1 MCKTRT
7 AYANTKHSTEDVIVD
22 EERGEE
28 EGDKSE
34 YYNIVQQLAH
44 PPSPPDLSFFKL
56 SVSK

>member
-28 EGDKSE
+28 EGDESE
-34 YYNIVQQLAH
+34 YYNIYKYETFTH
-44 PPSPPDLSFFKL
+44 IS
-56 SVSK
+56 SKRNF